1 MDLVLGSQIQSNRR
15 RRLDFDDGIKRQK
28 WFPFDLGYC
37 VDFVWLRTFTAV
49 LNSRA
54 IITSRKVCLFDESS
68 NGSRSCFV
76 NRSPHQFVL
85 VESCPARSPDRKNCN
100 VRVLLQVPFFWRIPD
115 VVEDITFP

>member
-1 MDLVLGSQIQSNRR
+1 MRR
-15 RRLDFDDGIKRQK
+15 N
-28 WFPFDLGYC
+28 WFPFDLGC
-37 VDFVWLRTFTAV
+37 CIDLVKLRTFTAV

-54 IITSRKVCLFDESS
+54 IITSRRVCLFDESS

-85 VESCPARSPDRKNCN
+85 VDSCPARSLDRKNCD

-115 VVEDITFP
+115 VVEDITFLWRNFIVLNLVSKLFWFLEFLEPF